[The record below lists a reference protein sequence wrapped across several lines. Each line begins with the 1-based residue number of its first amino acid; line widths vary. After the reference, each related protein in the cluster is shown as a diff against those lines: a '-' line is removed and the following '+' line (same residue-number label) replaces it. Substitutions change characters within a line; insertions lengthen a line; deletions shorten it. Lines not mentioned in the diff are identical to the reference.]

1 MKRATETYSWQYLL
15 LNSFSRKMHIE
26 YFHQVVSGVFWE
38 RLAVFR
44 NINFKR
50 KYLTFGKFTSSL
62 NKRWKIIFIKFT
74 ADVNDLLKSIKC
86 YVYVS
91 SIVFRRPKKIYDKSI
106 NFFFLILYIHS
117 YVYLEYIFENMIWC
131 GSDCRFICEN
141 CDSHCNHSVW
151 ILLNSLWVFIGMFIY
166 VR

>member
-91 SIVFRRPKKIYDKSI
+91 SIVFVDRRKYMLKVSI
-106 NFFFLILYIHS
+106 FFLILYINVKS
-117 YVYLEYIFENMIWC
+117 E
-131 GSDCRFICEN
+131 
-141 CDSHCNHSVW
+141 
-151 ILLNSLWVFIGMFIY
+151 ILLLLKKNFIWISKKINTK
-166 VR
+166 

>member
-91 SIVFRRPKKIYDKSI
+91 SIVFVDRRKYMLKVSI
-106 NFFFLILYIHS
+106 FFLILYINVKS
-117 YVYLEYIFENMIWC
+117 E
-131 GSDCRFICEN
+131 
-141 CDSHCNHSVW
+141 
-151 ILLNSLWVFIGMFIY
+151 ILLLFKKNFIWISKKINTK
-166 VR
+166 